1 VKNKFKPQQVIV
13 KMSSPIANVVLPVES
28 VAPVKAPRKPT
39 LPAKLQKFMMFGF
52 AFVAKLQALDLLTTE
67 AVDSA
72 LDELKLMAPL
82 DEQIAYF
89 GDYLAKES
97 VKASNKAMR
106 SWITQK
112 KKPLKAPKA
121 PKAPKEKKVKEPKL
135 NADGTVKEK
144 KPRAKKAVV
153 VATNSGDDLIANLV
167 DAAQS
172 TTPAQEEKKSKK
184 VKKDPKAAA
193 LVQETTPLV
202 VDTPVGLTEETAPV
216 VADTKLK
223 KVKAEKPV
231 KEAKVKAEKETKPEK
246 PVKAEKETKPV
257 KAPKEK
263 VEKPKKETKAKK
275 DTVVDPIPEPIAQ
288 PETLPETEADD
299 DDDDDDDAIHA
310 REFIFNGT
318 TYLIDTN
325 SNLIYDLHSQDLLGK
340 YDPSSLTIA
349 FDQ

>member
-1 VKNKFKPQQVIV
+1 
-13 KMSSPIANVVLPVES
+13 MSSPIANVVLPVES

-112 KKPLKAPKA
+112 KKPVKAPKE
-121 PKAPKEKKVKEPKL
+121 PKAPKEKKVNEPKL

-144 KPRAKKAVV
+144 KPRAKKAVL

-172 TTPAQEEKKSKK
+172 TTPVQEEKKSKK
-184 VKKDPKAAA
+184 AKKETKTPV
-193 LVQETTPLV
+193 VQETTPLV
-202 VDTPVGLTEETAPV
+202 VETPVGLTEETAPV
-216 VADTKLK
+216 VAETKLK

-231 KEAKVKAEKETKPEK
+231 KEVKVKADKETKPVKETKPDK
-246 PVKAEKETKPV
+246 PVKETKPV

-263 VEKPKKETKAKK
+263 AEKPKKETKAKK
-275 DTVVDPIPEPIAQ
+275 ETVVDPIPEPIAE
-288 PETLPETEADD
+288 PEPEPEA
-299 DDDDDDDAIHA
+299 DDDDDDAIHA

-325 SNLIYDLHSQDLLGK
+325 SNLIYDLLSQDLLGK
-340 YDPSSLTIA
+340 YDPSSLTIL